1 MRKKQKKETLVKL
14 REILQKVK
22 KGWQRDEI
30 VEFISGKYGHSE
42 SYANALYYQAFRLL
56 EEQEPMGD
64 LVEKT
69 KNEALTRATSL
80 YKDALAEKDY
90 KTATRC
96 LEMINKLN
104 GLYTEK
110 HEIKQ
115 DITTWTYEY
124 NGENNEEN
132 Q

>member
-1 MRKKQKKETLVKL
+1 MKKQKKDTQAKL
-14 REILQKVK
+14 REILKKVN

-30 VEFISGKYGHSE
+30 VEFISGKYGYSE
-42 SYANALYYQAFRLL
+42 SYCNHLYYKAFRLL
-56 EEQEPMGD
+56 EETEPMSD

-80 YKDALAEKDY
+80 YKDALEKQDY

-115 DITTWTYEY
+115 DITTWSYEY
-124 NGENNEEN
+124 NGETTE